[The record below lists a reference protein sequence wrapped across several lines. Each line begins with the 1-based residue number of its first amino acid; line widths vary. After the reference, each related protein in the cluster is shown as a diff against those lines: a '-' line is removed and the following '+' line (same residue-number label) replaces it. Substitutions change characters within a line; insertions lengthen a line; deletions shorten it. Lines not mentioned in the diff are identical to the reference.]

1 MTPLLV
7 IGYGNELRGD
17 DGVGPRVA
25 RIVESWNRPDVRAL
39 AVHQLT
45 PELAAE
51 LATADRVVFVD
62 ASVDSVSY
70 WRTLTPTNEPRVFGH
85 TSSPAW
91 LLALSR
97 ELYDRAP
104 EAWIAT
110 IQARDL
116 GFDSK
121 LTLEA
126 ERGVEEVLLRIG
138 ELTENQRSKTASTV
152 VGSGIGTVEKPRF

>member
-25 RIVESWNRPDVRAL
+25 QTVANWNRPDVRGI

-45 PELAAE
+45 PELVPE
-51 LATADRVVFVD
+51 LATAERVVFVD
-62 ASVDSVSY
+62 ASVDSMPR
-70 WRTLTPTNEPRVFGH
+70 WQILTPIHDARILGH

-91 LLALSR
+91 LLELTR
-97 ELYDRAP
+97 ELHGRAP
-104 EAWIAT
+104 EAWLAT
-110 IQARDL
+110 IQARNL

-126 ERGVEEVLLRIG
+126 EHGIEDVLRRIA
-138 ELTENQRSKTASTV
+138 ELTEL
-152 VGSGIGTVEKPRF
+152 